1 MILVFLIQSS
11 REEGGD
17 RGIEGKRD
25 RGTEGVEGIEKKKE
39 SLDIFGCL
47 KVKGFIV

>member
-1 MILVFLIQSS
+1 VILVFLIQSS
-11 REEGGD
+11 RGRGLRD
-17 RGIEGKRD
+17 RGIKGQRD
-25 RGTEGVEGIEKKKE
+25 RGTEGIEKKKE